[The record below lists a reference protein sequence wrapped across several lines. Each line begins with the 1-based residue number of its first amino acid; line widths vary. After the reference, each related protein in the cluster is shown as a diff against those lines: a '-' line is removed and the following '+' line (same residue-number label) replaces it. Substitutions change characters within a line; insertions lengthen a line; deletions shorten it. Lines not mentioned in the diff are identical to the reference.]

1 MNLPGYDAW
10 KTTEPDEPQWQTP
23 DSMRKV
29 RVCIECG
36 GVATHALNGWRYC
49 WDHYREQATVV
60 MGLMQQQ
67 RDDEREG
74 K

>member
-1 MNLPGYDAW
+1 MTFPNFDHRLD
-10 KTTEPDEPQWQTP
+10 EPDEPRWQTP
-23 DSMRKV
+23 QPKV

-36 GVATHALNGWRYC
+36 GIATHALNGWRYC
-49 WDHYREQATVV
+49 WDHYREQASVV

-67 RDDEREG
+67 RQDELEG